1 MLLLL
6 LAFPFPI
13 DKKRGRWAKGAWGR
27 QCLPEL
33 RQIEREFVGSASGSN
48 WVTTGLI
55 VALRTWCLAIRNQAN
70 ILYMLYMPYAICHM
84 LYGEV
89 YWAPF
94 IRFAMPLI
102 STFLS
107 RAAAH
112 HHSHLAFLSC
122 INYRGA
128 ITVHPAP
135 LHATPL

>member
-13 DKKRGRWAKGAWGR
+13 DKKRGRWAKGAWSVGR

-70 ILYMLYMPYAICHM
+70 ILYMLYMPYAIWGG
-84 LYGEV
+84 L
-89 YWAPF
+89 
-94 IRFAMPLI
+94 L
-102 STFLS
+102 
-107 RAAAH
+107 
-112 HHSHLAFLSC
+112 
-122 INYRGA
+122 GA
-128 ITVHPAP
+128 IHKIC
-135 LHATPL
+135 HAFN